1 MTATRAK
8 TTTQPHHHRAGERS
22 HPSLTSKPI
31 HFHLFFRSPLL
42 RSSNQIRT
50 APRRF
55 RTIIIPAA
63 PTYRAYPVYT
73 RPRRSNSPLL
83 LPLLPFLLRVLSAP
97 LPAQKFL
104 HHIMR
109 LPPPIPFSFP
119 GITNRLSIHS
129 RLFASNAAS
138 GPAPPSH
145 RPTYNV
151 PRNSRGTL
159 PVYSD
164 IRNGGTRYLISVRN
178 VDGNIKVS
186 DPTLV
191 TNPFASHSHQNR
203 HWLMTSF
210 ATFPTLNHQSQLS

>member
-1 MTATRAK
+1 MIPFTQIFESDSYCAATIPYNNN
-8 TTTQPHHHRAGERS
+8 TRS
-22 HPSLTSKPI
+22 THILCT
-31 HFHLFFRSPLL
+31 HD
-42 RSSNQIRT
+42 
-50 APRRF
+50 
-55 RTIIIPAA
+55 
-63 PTYRAYPVYT
+63 
-73 RPRRSNSPLL
+73 PRRSNSP
-83 LPLLPFLLRVLSAP
+83 PPSPSSIPSSDPFRT
-97 LPAQKFL
+97 PACSKFL

-191 TNPFASHSHQNR
+191 TNPFASHSHQKR